1 MKIKC
6 IIKINREEF
15 PGYLSIE
22 NGKIIIY
29 KRGLFHRTK
38 IVMKIP
44 INMID
49 SIILRWRL
57 FYIKGILRI
66 STGIYLKEIILKGGK
81 DLMRVLNRIKYTI
94 ENRI

>member
-6 IIKINREEF
+6 TIKINREEF

-29 KRGLFHRTK
+29 RRSLFHRNK
-38 IVMKIP
+38 VIMKIP

-49 SIILRWRL
+49 DIALRWRL
-57 FYIKGILRI
+57 FYIKGILKV
-66 STGIYLKEIILKGGK
+66 SLGIYIKEIILKGEK
-81 DLMRVLNRIKYTI
+81 YLMRVLSRIKHTI